1 MQSDDS
7 HEPLHPLARST
18 NAGARETSWL
28 AAALLVVI
36 STLSALLAAEVVLRF
51 VLGPPVH
58 FVHPQ
63 ESYAFD
69 PEIGHRLVPGDRAFT
84 HAEPVEINSAGL
96 RGPEYAP
103 SPPIGTTRI
112 LALGD
117 SQTFGNG
124 LPRDATWPYLLE
136 ATLERAHPGVRFEV
150 INGGVSGTDTWQH
163 ARLLERWSVQY
174 RPDAVVL
181 AVYVND
187 VVRRHEPA
195 APELTNSWKH
205 RIAYVMKRS
214 AVVSFG
220 WSWGRRIAS
229 SGEGAER
236 ELRLIRGEPDPEL
249 AASWAEVASSLA
261 QMGRFCDERG
271 IPFWIAVLPRRDQ
284 VSGVLRDTAFNRR
297 VVDLASAAGIQA
309 VDLLEPLQRAFRARG
324 SALFIPWDGH
334 NSRLANE
341 VVARQLT
348 GILGPR
354 LANTAGAA
362 RPALNR
368 GAHRYAN
375 RETLASAKVRPAPGA
390 P

>member
-1 MQSDDS
+1 LQSEDS
-7 HEPLHPLARST
+7 HQLLHPARSADAAAT
-18 NAGARETSWL
+18 TEASWL
-28 AAALLVVI
+28 AAALLVAI
-36 STLSALLAAEVVLRF
+36 STLSGFGAAELVLRF

-58 FVHPQ
+58 FVYPQ

-96 RGPEYAP
+96 RGPEYAA
-103 SPPIGTTRI
+103 SPPSGSRRI

-136 ATLERAHPGVRFEV
+136 VTLERTHPGVRFEV

-163 ARLLERWSVQY
+163 ARLLERWAAQY

-181 AVYVND
+181 AFYVND
-187 VVRRHEPA
+187 VVRRHEPQ

-205 RIAYVMKRS
+205 RLAYAMKRS

-220 WSWGRRIAS
+220 WSWARRITS

-236 ELRLIRGEPDPEL
+236 ELRLIRGDPDPEL

-261 QMGRFCDERG
+261 QMGRFCDESG

-297 VVDLASAAGIQA
+297 VVDIASAAGIPA
-309 VDLLEPLQRAFRARG
+309 VDLLEPLQRAFSARG

-354 LANTAGAA
+354 LANTSGAA
-362 RPALNR
+362 RSALNG

-375 RETLASAKVRPAPGA
+375 RETLASAEVRPAPGA